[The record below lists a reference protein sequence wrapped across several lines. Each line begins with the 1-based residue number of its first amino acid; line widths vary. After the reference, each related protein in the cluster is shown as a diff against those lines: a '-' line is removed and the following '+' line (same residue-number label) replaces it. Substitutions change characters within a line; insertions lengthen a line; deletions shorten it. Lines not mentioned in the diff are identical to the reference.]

1 MVVGNFRISSL
12 VISELVFYIP
22 GVQDNSVKKEKVS
35 ILAITDHVV
44 MPLSAVL
51 NAIRVVKKEGA
62 EETDPVI
69 ITQASSLSIVTT
81 SDRKPRIMACLQ
93 GLWLCS
99 KALILYSS
107 LPVEPSS
114 TDIVLS
120 FSRSPDFPGDQ
131 LFKEYSRVLKPGG
144 EIVLQQT
151 LQYATGELTTS
162 SIERKLLVAGFVDIH
177 EAKIATTIKA
187 KRPSWKI
194 GSSFS
199 IKKAPKVLPTLQFDD
214 DSDLIDE
221 DSLLSEED
229 FKKPKLPPVGDCEVG
244 STRKACK
251 NCTCGRAEEEE
262 KVPKLGS
269 TVDLNNFKSACN
281 SCGLGD
287 AFRCSTCPF
296 KGLPPFEG
304 RPPFKV
310 GEKVTLRGD
319 FLADDI

>member
-1 MVVGNFRISSL
+1 M
-12 VISELVFYIP
+12 
-22 GVQDNSVKKEKVS
+22 DTSVKQEKVS

-62 EETDPVI
+62 EQTDPVI
-69 ITQASSLSIVTT
+69 ITQASSL
-81 SDRKPRIMACLQ
+81 
-93 GLWLCS
+93 
-99 KALILYSS
+99 SS

-120 FSRSPDFPGDQ
+120 FSRSPEFPGDQ

-151 LQYATGELTTS
+151 LQSATGELTTS

-177 EAKIATTIKA
+177 EVKIATTVSSEVVQSFGLNLILLIEKIMA
-187 KRPSWKI
+187 KRPSWKV

-251 NCTCGRAEEEE
+251 NCSCGRAEAEE

-287 AFRCSTCPF
+287 AFRCGTCPF

-310 GEKVTLRGD
+310 GEKVTLGGD